1 MEYEGVP
8 DPKMFLTGAK
18 EQHGRRG
25 EEVNFETDNPFI
37 DSK

>member
-18 EQHGRRG
+18 ERMVG
-25 EEVNFETDNPFI
+25 EVR
-37 DSK
+37 K